1 MANKNKQS
9 KQIPKVEKHT
19 IKRLLGYLKPYR
31 FRLVIVAICIIVS
44 AVVSVAA
51 SLFLQTLI
59 DKYISP
65 LLLEATPNYAG
76 LLRTLCLM
84 GGVFLIGVVSSLFY
98 NRIMAV
104 VAQGVLKNI
113 RNEMFDHMQNLPI
126 RYFDERTHGEVM
138 SHYTNDADTLR
149 QMISQSIP
157 HILSSIIT
165 IISVIFAM
173 LSLSLWLSLFTF
185 TIVFLSI
192 FLVKFIAKRS
202 GKYYVARQSSVAEF
216 NGYIEE
222 MMNGQKVVKVFNHEE
237 MVKQEFCKKNDK
249 VNDNSTLAN
258 KYANIMMPLMN
269 NFGYIL
275 YVLVAIL
282 GAGLAIG
289 GVTNVSLKGI
299 NSLSLGMIASFL
311 TLTRSFINPISQ
323 VAQQANSIIMAMAGA
338 SRIFKL
344 LDEPVEVD
352 DGYVTLV
359 NIEKKNNKIVETD
372 HVTGHYAWKHPHHN
386 GRVTYTELK
395 GDIEFENVTFGYN
408 PDKVVLKNINLFA
421 HAGEKVAL
429 VGATGAGKTT
439 ITNLLNRFYDI
450 ESGKIRYDGINIKKI
465 KKADLRRSMG
475 MVLQDVKLFTGSVLD
490 NIRYGDLKASEQSC
504 IEASKRA
511 NADNF
516 ITMLPEGYNTIID
529 GEGSGL
535 SQGQRQLISIA
546 RAEVV
551 DPPVMILDEAT
562 SSIDTRTEA
571 LVQRGMDSL
580 MKGRTVFVIA
590 HRLST
595 IQNADN
601 IIVLDHGEII
611 EQGNHE
617 QLIGQKGTYYRLYTG
632 VFELE

>member
-1 MANKNKQS
+1 MAKTKQS
-9 KQIPKVEKHT
+9 RQMPKVEKHT
-19 IKRLLGYLKPYR
+19 IKRLLTYLKPYR
-31 FRLVIVAICIIVS
+31 FRLILVAICIIAS
-44 AVVSVAA
+44 AIVNVMS

-98 NRIMAV
+98 NRVMSVI
-104 VAQGVLKNI
+104 AQGVLRNI
-113 RNEMFDHMQNLPI
+113 RNEMFDHMQSLPI
-126 RYFDERTHGEVM
+126 RYFDERTNGEVM

-157 HILSSIIT
+157 HIFSSIIT
-165 IISVIFAM
+165 IISVVISM
-173 LSLSLWLSLFTF
+173 LLLSLWLSLFTF
-185 TIVFLSI
+185 ALVFLSM
-192 FLVKFIAKRS
+192 FLVKYIAKRS
-202 GKYYVARQSSVAEF
+202 GKYYMARQSSVAEF

-237 MVKQEFCKKNDK
+237 KVKQEFDQKNDN

-258 KYANIMMPLMN
+258 KYASIMMPLMN

-289 GVTNVSLKGI
+289 GVTNISLKGV
-299 NSLSLGMIASFL
+299 NTLSLGMIASFL

-344 LDEPVEVD
+344 LDEPAEVD

-359 NIEKKNNKIVETD
+359 NIEKNGKKIIEAD

-386 GRVTYTELK
+386 GSVTYTELK
-395 GDIEFENVTFGYN
+395 GDIEFENVTFGYT
-408 PDKVVLKNINLFA
+408 PDKIVLKNINLFA
-421 HAGEKVAL
+421 HSGEKVAL

-439 ITNLLNRFYDI
+439 ITNLLNRFYDLN
-450 ESGKIRYDGINIKKI
+450 SGKIRYDGINIKKI

-490 NIRYGDLKASEQSC
+490 NIRYGDLNASDQNC
-504 IEASKRA
+504 IDASKRA

-516 ITMLPEGYNTIID
+516 ITMLPEGYNTVID

-535 SQGQRQLISIA
+535 SQGQRQLVSIA

-571 LVQRGMDSL
+571 LVQRGMDTL

-611 EQGNHE
+611 EQGNHD
-617 QLIGQKGTYYRLYTG
+617 QLIRQKGTYYSLYTG
-632 VFELE
+632 AFELE

>member
-1 MANKNKQS
+1 MTKTKQTRPL
-9 KQIPKVEKHT
+9 PKVEKHT
-19 IKRLLGYLKPYR
+19 IKRLLTYLKPYR
-31 FRLVIVAICIIVS
+31 FRLILVAICIVAS
-44 AVVSVAA
+44 AVVNVMS

-76 LLRTLCLM
+76 LLRTLLLM

-98 NRIMAV
+98 NRVMSVI
-104 VAQGVLKNI
+104 AQGVLRNI
-113 RNEMFDHMQNLPI
+113 RNEMFDHMQSLPI
-126 RYFDERTHGEVM
+126 RYFDERTNGEVM

-157 HILSSIIT
+157 HIFSSIIT
-165 IISVIFAM
+165 IISVVISM
-173 LSLSLWLSLFTF
+173 LVLSLWLSLFTF
-185 TIVFLSI
+185 VLVFLSM
-192 FLVKFIAKRS
+192 FLVKYIAKRS

-237 MVKQEFCKKNDK
+237 KVKQEFDQKNDK

-299 NSLSLGMIASFL
+299 NTLSLGMIASFL

-359 NIEKKNNKIVETD
+359 NIEKKGKKIVETD

-386 GRVTYTELK
+386 GSVTYTELK
-395 GDIEFENVTFGYN
+395 GDIEFENVTFGYT

-421 HAGEKVAL
+421 HSGEKVAL

-439 ITNLLNRFYDI
+439 IINLLNRFYDLD
-450 ESGKIRYDGINIKKI
+450 SGKIRYDGINIKKI

-490 NIRYGDLKASEQSC
+490 NIRYGDLNASDQDC

-516 ITMLPEGYNTIID
+516 ITMLPDSYNTVID

-535 SQGQRQLISIA
+535 SQGQRQLVSIA

-611 EQGNHE
+611 EQGNHD
-617 QLIGQKGTYYRLYTG
+617 QLIRQKGTYYRLYTG

>member
-1 MANKNKQS
+1 M
-9 KQIPKVEKHT
+9 PKVEKHT
-19 IKRLLGYLKPYR
+19 IKRLLTYLKPYR
-31 FRLVIVAICIIVS
+31 FRLILVAICIIAS
-44 AVVSVAA
+44 AIVNVMS

-98 NRIMAV
+98 NRVMSVI
-104 VAQGVLKNI
+104 AQGVLRNI
-113 RNEMFDHMQNLPI
+113 RNEMFDHMQSLPI
-126 RYFDERTHGEVM
+126 RYFDERTNGEVM

-157 HILSSIIT
+157 HIFSSIIT
-165 IISVIFAM
+165 IISVVISM
-173 LSLSLWLSLFTF
+173 LLLSLWLSLFTF
-185 TIVFLSI
+185 ALVFLSM
-192 FLVKFIAKRS
+192 FLVKYIAKRS
-202 GKYYVARQSSVAEF
+202 GKYYMARQSSVAEF

-237 MVKQEFCKKNDK
+237 KVKQEFDQKNDN

-258 KYANIMMPLMN
+258 KYASIMMPLMN

-289 GVTNVSLKGI
+289 GVTNISLKGV
-299 NSLSLGMIASFL
+299 NTLSLGMIASFL

-344 LDEPVEVD
+344 LDEPAEVD

-359 NIEKKNNKIVETD
+359 NIEKNGKKIIEAD

-386 GRVTYTELK
+386 GSVTYTELK
-395 GDIEFENVTFGYN
+395 GDIEFENVTFGYT
-408 PDKVVLKNINLFA
+408 PDKIVLKNINLFA
-421 HAGEKVAL
+421 HSGEKVAL

-439 ITNLLNRFYDI
+439 ITNLLNRFYDLD
-450 ESGKIRYDGINIKKI
+450 SGKIRYDGINIKKI

-490 NIRYGDLKASEQSC
+490 NIRYGDLNASDQNC
-504 IEASKRA
+504 IDASKRA

-516 ITMLPEGYNTIID
+516 ITMLPEGYNTVID

-535 SQGQRQLISIA
+535 SQGQRQLVSIA

-571 LVQRGMDSL
+571 LVQRGMDTL

-611 EQGNHE
+611 EQGNHD
-617 QLIGQKGTYYRLYTG
+617 QLIRQKGTYYSLYTG
-632 VFELE
+632 AFELE

>member
-1 MANKNKQS
+1 M
-9 KQIPKVEKHT
+9 PKVEKHT
-19 IKRLLGYLKPYR
+19 IKRLLTYLKPYR
-31 FRLVIVAICIIVS
+31 FRLILVAICIIAS
-44 AVVSVAA
+44 AIVNVMS

-98 NRIMAV
+98 NRVMSVI
-104 VAQGVLKNI
+104 AQGVLRNI
-113 RNEMFDHMQNLPI
+113 RNEMFDHMQSLPI
-126 RYFDERTHGEVM
+126 RYFDERTNGEVM

-157 HILSSIIT
+157 HIFSSIIT
-165 IISVIFAM
+165 IISVVISM
-173 LSLSLWLSLFTF
+173 LLLSLWLSLFTF
-185 TIVFLSI
+185 ALVFLSM
-192 FLVKFIAKRS
+192 FLVKYIAKRS
-202 GKYYVARQSSVAEF
+202 GKYYMARQSSVAEF

-237 MVKQEFCKKNDK
+237 KVKQEFDQKNDN

-258 KYANIMMPLMN
+258 KYASIMMPLMN

-289 GVTNVSLKGI
+289 GVMNVSLKGV
-299 NSLSLGMIASFL
+299 NTLSLGMIASFL

-344 LDEPVEVD
+344 LDEPAEVD

-359 NIEKKNNKIVETD
+359 NILKNGKKIIETD

-386 GRVTYTELK
+386 GSVTYTELK
-395 GDIEFENVTFGYN
+395 GDIEFENVTFGYT
-408 PDKVVLKNINLFA
+408 PDKIVLKNINLFA
-421 HAGEKVAL
+421 HSGEKVAL

-439 ITNLLNRFYDI
+439 ITNLLNRFYDLN
-450 ESGKIRYDGINIKKI
+450 SGKIRYDGINIKKI

-490 NIRYGDLKASEQSC
+490 NIRYGDLNASDQNC
-504 IEASKRA
+504 IDASKRA

-516 ITMLPEGYNTIID
+516 ITMLPEGYNTVID

-535 SQGQRQLISIA
+535 SQGQRQLVSIA

-571 LVQRGMDSL
+571 LVQRGMDAL

-611 EQGNHE
+611 EQGNHD
-617 QLIGQKGTYYRLYTG
+617 QLIRQKGTYYSLYTG
-632 VFELE
+632 AFELE

>member
-1 MANKNKQS
+1 MAKTKQTR
-9 KQIPKVEKHT
+9 QMPKVEKHT
-19 IKRLLGYLKPYR
+19 IKRLLTYLKPYR
-31 FRLVIVAICIIVS
+31 FRLILVAICIIAS
-44 AVVSVAA
+44 AIVNVMS

-98 NRIMAV
+98 NRVMSVI
-104 VAQGVLKNI
+104 AQGVLRNI
-113 RNEMFDHMQNLPI
+113 RNEMFDHMQSLPI
-126 RYFDERTHGEVM
+126 RYFDERTNGEVM

-157 HILSSIIT
+157 HIFSSIIT
-165 IISVIFAM
+165 IISVVISM
-173 LSLSLWLSLFTF
+173 LLLSLWLSLFTF
-185 TIVFLSI
+185 ALVFLSM
-192 FLVKFIAKRS
+192 FLVKYIAKRS
-202 GKYYVARQSSVAEF
+202 GKYYIARQSSVAEF

-237 MVKQEFCKKNDK
+237 KVKQEFDQKNDN

-258 KYANIMMPLMN
+258 KYASIMMPLMN

-289 GVTNVSLKGI
+289 GVMNVSLKGV
-299 NSLSLGMIASFL
+299 NTLSLGMIASFL

-344 LDEPVEVD
+344 LDEPAEVD

-359 NIEKKNNKIVETD
+359 NIEKNGKKIIETD

-386 GRVTYTELK
+386 GSVTYTELK
-395 GDIEFENVTFGYN
+395 GDIEFENVTFGYT
-408 PDKVVLKNINLFA
+408 PDKIVLKNINLFA
-421 HAGEKVAL
+421 HSGEKVAL

-439 ITNLLNRFYDI
+439 ITNLLNRFYDLD
-450 ESGKIRYDGINIKKI
+450 SGKIRYDGINIKKI

-490 NIRYGDLKASEQSC
+490 NIRYGDLNASDQNC
-504 IEASKRA
+504 IDASKRA

-516 ITMLPEGYNTIID
+516 ITMLPEGYNTVID

-535 SQGQRQLISIA
+535 SQGQRQLVSIA

-571 LVQRGMDSL
+571 LVQRGMDAL

-611 EQGNHE
+611 EQGNHD
-617 QLIGQKGTYYRLYTG
+617 QLISQKGTYYSLYTG
-632 VFELE
+632 AFELE

>member
-1 MANKNKQS
+1 MAKTKQTR
-9 KQIPKVEKHT
+9 QMPKVEKHT
-19 IKRLLGYLKPYR
+19 IKRLLTYLKPYR
-31 FRLVIVAICIIVS
+31 FRLILVAICIIAS
-44 AVVSVAA
+44 AIVNVMS

-98 NRIMAV
+98 NRVMSVI
-104 VAQGVLKNI
+104 AQGVLRNI
-113 RNEMFDHMQNLPI
+113 RNEMFDHMQSLPI
-126 RYFDERTHGEVM
+126 RYFDERTNGEVM

-157 HILSSIIT
+157 HIFSSIIT
-165 IISVIFAM
+165 IISVVISM
-173 LSLSLWLSLFTF
+173 LLLSLWLSLFTF
-185 TIVFLSI
+185 ALVFLSM
-192 FLVKFIAKRS
+192 FLVKYIAKRS
-202 GKYYVARQSSVAEF
+202 GKYYMARQSSVAEF

-237 MVKQEFCKKNDK
+237 KVKQEFDQKNDN

-258 KYANIMMPLMN
+258 KYASIMMPLMN

-289 GVTNVSLKGI
+289 GVTNISLKGV
-299 NSLSLGMIASFL
+299 NTLSLGMIASFL

-344 LDEPVEVD
+344 LDEPAEVD

-359 NIEKKNNKIVETD
+359 NFEKNGKKIIETD

-386 GRVTYTELK
+386 GSVTYTELK
-395 GDIEFENVTFGYN
+395 GDIEFENVTFGYT
-408 PDKVVLKNINLFA
+408 PDKIVLKNINLFA
-421 HAGEKVAL
+421 HSGEKVAL

-439 ITNLLNRFYDI
+439 ITNLLNRFYDLD
-450 ESGKIRYDGINIKKI
+450 SGKIRYDGINIKKI

-490 NIRYGDLKASEQSC
+490 NIRYGDLNASDQNC
-504 IEASKRA
+504 IDASKRA

-516 ITMLPEGYNTIID
+516 ITMLPEGYNTVID

-535 SQGQRQLISIA
+535 SQGQRQLVSIA

-562 SSIDTRTEA
+562 SSIDTRTEV
-571 LVQRGMDSL
+571 LVQRGMDAL

-611 EQGNHE
+611 EQGNHD
-617 QLIGQKGTYYRLYTG
+617 QLIRQKGTYYSLYTG
-632 VFELE
+632 AFELE

>member
-1 MANKNKQS
+1 M
-9 KQIPKVEKHT
+9 PKVEKHT
-19 IKRLLGYLKPYR
+19 IKRLLTYLKPYR
-31 FRLVIVAICIIVS
+31 FRLILVAICIIAS
-44 AVVSVAA
+44 AIVNVMS

-65 LLLEATPNYAG
+65 LLLEATPNYSG

-98 NRIMAV
+98 NRVMSV
-104 VAQGVLKNI
+104 VAQGVLRNI
-113 RNEMFDHMQNLPI
+113 RNEMFDHMQSLPI
-126 RYFDERTHGEVM
+126 RYFDERTNGGVM

-157 HILSSIIT
+157 HIFSSIIT
-165 IISVIFAM
+165 IISVVVSM
-173 LSLSLWLSLFTF
+173 LLLSLWLSLFTF
-185 TIVFLSI
+185 ALVFLSM
-192 FLVKFIAKRS
+192 FLVKYVAKRS
-202 GKYYVARQSSVAEF
+202 GKYYIARQSSVAEF

-237 MVKQEFCKKNDK
+237 KVKQEFDQKNDK

-289 GVTNVSLKGI
+289 GVTNISLKGV
-299 NSLSLGMIASFL
+299 NTLSLGMIASFL

-344 LDEPVEVD
+344 LDEPAEVD

-359 NIEKKNNKIVETD
+359 NIEKKGKKIIETD

-386 GRVTYTELK
+386 GSVTYTELK
-395 GDIEFENVTFGYN
+395 GDIEFENVTFGYT
-408 PDKVVLKNINLFA
+408 PDKIVLKNINLFA
-421 HAGEKVAL
+421 HSGEKVAL

-439 ITNLLNRFYDI
+439 ITNLLNRFYDLD
-450 ESGKIRYDGINIKKI
+450 SGKIRYDGINIKKI

-490 NIRYGDLKASEQSC
+490 NIRYGDLNASDQNC
-504 IEASKRA
+504 IDASKRA

-516 ITMLPEGYNTIID
+516 ITMLPEGYNTVID

-535 SQGQRQLISIA
+535 SQGQRQLVSIA

-571 LVQRGMDSL
+571 LVQRGMDAL

-611 EQGNHE
+611 EQGNHD
-617 QLIGQKGTYYRLYTG
+617 QLISQKGTYYRLYTG
-632 VFELE
+632 AFELE

>member
-1 MANKNKQS
+1 M
-9 KQIPKVEKHT
+9 PKVEKHT
-19 IKRLLGYLKPYR
+19 IKRLLTYLKPYR
-31 FRLVIVAICIIVS
+31 FRLILVAICIIAS
-44 AVVSVAA
+44 AIVNVMS

-98 NRIMAV
+98 NRVMSV
-104 VAQGVLKNI
+104 VAQGVLRNI
-113 RNEMFDHMQNLPI
+113 RNEMFDHMQSLPI
-126 RYFDERTHGEVM
+126 RYFDERTNGEVM

-157 HILSSIIT
+157 HIFSSIIT
-165 IISVIFAM
+165 IISVVISM
-173 LSLSLWLSLFTF
+173 LLLSLWLSLFTF
-185 TIVFLSI
+185 VLVFLSM
-192 FLVKFIAKRS
+192 FLVKYIAKRS
-202 GKYYVARQSSVAEF
+202 GKYYIARQSSVAEF

-237 MVKQEFCKKNDK
+237 KVKQEFDQKNDD

-258 KYANIMMPLMN
+258 KYASIMMPLMN

-289 GVTNVSLKGI
+289 GVTNVSLKGV
-299 NSLSLGMIASFL
+299 NTLSLGMIASFL

-344 LDEPVEVD
+344 LDEPAEVD

-359 NIEKKNNKIVETD
+359 NIEKNGKKIIETD
-372 HVTGHYAWKHPHHN
+372 YVTGHYAWKHPHHN
-386 GRVTYTELK
+386 GSVTYTELK
-395 GDIEFENVTFGYN
+395 GDIEFENVTFGYT
-408 PDKVVLKNINLFA
+408 PDKIVLKNINLFA
-421 HAGEKVAL
+421 HSGEKVAL

-439 ITNLLNRFYDI
+439 ITNLLNRFYDLD
-450 ESGKIRYDGINIKKI
+450 SGKIRYDGINIKKI

-490 NIRYGDLKASEQSC
+490 NIRYGDLNASDQNC
-504 IEASKRA
+504 IDASKRA

-516 ITMLPEGYNTIID
+516 ITMLPEGYNTVID

-535 SQGQRQLISIA
+535 SQGQRQLVSIA

-562 SSIDTRTEA
+562 SSIDTRTEV
-571 LVQRGMDSL
+571 LVQRGMDAL

-601 IIVLDHGEII
+601 IIVLDHGKII
-611 EQGNHE
+611 EQGNHD
-617 QLIGQKGTYYRLYTG
+617 QLISQKGTYYSLYTG
-632 VFELE
+632 AFELE

>member
-1 MANKNKQS
+1 M
-9 KQIPKVEKHT
+9 PKVEKHT
-19 IKRLLGYLKPYR
+19 IKRLLTYLKPYR
-31 FRLVIVAICIIVS
+31 FRLILVAICIIAS
-44 AVVSVAA
+44 AIVNVMS

-98 NRIMAV
+98 NRVMSVI
-104 VAQGVLKNI
+104 AQGVLRNI
-113 RNEMFDHMQNLPI
+113 RNEMFDHMQSLPI
-126 RYFDERTHGEVM
+126 RYFDERTNGEVM

-157 HILSSIIT
+157 HIFSSIIT
-165 IISVIFAM
+165 IISVVVSM
-173 LSLSLWLSLFTF
+173 LLLSLWLSLFTF
-185 TIVFLSI
+185 ALVFLSM
-192 FLVKFIAKRS
+192 FLVKYVAKRS
-202 GKYYVARQSSVAEF
+202 GKYYIARQSSVAEF

-237 MVKQEFCKKNDK
+237 KVKQEFDQKNDK

-289 GVTNVSLKGI
+289 GVTNISLKGV
-299 NSLSLGMIASFL
+299 NTLSLGMIASFL

-344 LDEPVEVD
+344 LDEPAEVD
-352 DGYVTLV
+352 NGYVTLV
-359 NIEKKNNKIVETD
+359 NIEKKGKKIIETD

-386 GRVTYTELK
+386 GSVTYTELK
-395 GDIEFENVTFGYN
+395 GDIEFENVTFGYT
-408 PDKVVLKNINLFA
+408 PDKIVLKNINLFA
-421 HAGEKVAL
+421 HSGEKVAL

-439 ITNLLNRFYDI
+439 ITNLLNRFYDLD
-450 ESGKIRYDGINIKKI
+450 SGKIRYDGINIKKI

-475 MVLQDVKLFTGSVLD
+475 MVLQDVKLFTGSMLD
-490 NIRYGDLKASEQSC
+490 NIRYGDLNASDQDC
-504 IEASKRA
+504 IDASKRA

-516 ITMLPEGYNTIID
+516 ITMLPEDYNTVID

-535 SQGQRQLISIA
+535 SQGQRQLVSIA

-571 LVQRGMDSL
+571 LVQRGMDAL

-611 EQGNHE
+611 EQGNHD
-617 QLIGQKGTYYRLYTG
+617 QLISQKGTYYRLYTG
-632 VFELE
+632 AFELE

>member
-1 MANKNKQS
+1 M
-9 KQIPKVEKHT
+9 PKVEKHT
-19 IKRLLGYLKPYR
+19 IKRLLTYLKPYR
-31 FRLVIVAICIIVS
+31 FRLILVAICIIAS
-44 AVVSVAA
+44 AIVNVMS

-98 NRIMAV
+98 NRVMSVI
-104 VAQGVLKNI
+104 AQGVLRNI
-113 RNEMFDHMQNLPI
+113 RNEMFDHMQSLPI
-126 RYFDERTHGEVM
+126 RYFDERTNGEVM

-157 HILSSIIT
+157 HIFSSIIT
-165 IISVIFAM
+165 IISVVISM
-173 LSLSLWLSLFTF
+173 LLLSLWLSLFTF
-185 TIVFLSI
+185 VLVFLSM
-192 FLVKFIAKRS
+192 FLVKYIAKRS
-202 GKYYVARQSSVAEF
+202 GKYYMARQSSVAEF

-237 MVKQEFCKKNDK
+237 KVKQEFDQKNDN

-258 KYANIMMPLMN
+258 KYASIMMPLMN

-289 GVTNVSLKGI
+289 GVTNISLKGV
-299 NSLSLGMIASFL
+299 NTLSLGMIASFL

-359 NIEKKNNKIVETD
+359 NIEKNGKKIIETD
-372 HVTGHYAWKHPHHN
+372 HATGHYAWKHPHHN
-386 GRVTYTELK
+386 GSVTYTELK
-395 GDIEFENVTFGYN
+395 GDIEFENVTFGYT
-408 PDKVVLKNINLFA
+408 PDKIVLKNINLFA
-421 HAGEKVAL
+421 HSGEKVAL

-439 ITNLLNRFYDI
+439 ITNLLNRFYDLD
-450 ESGKIRYDGINIKKI
+450 SGKIRYDGINIKKI

-490 NIRYGDLKASEQSC
+490 NIRYGDLNASDQNC
-504 IEASKRA
+504 IDASKRA

-516 ITMLPEGYNTIID
+516 ITMLPEGYNTVID

-535 SQGQRQLISIA
+535 SQGQRQLVSIA

-571 LVQRGMDSL
+571 LVQRGMDAL

-611 EQGNHE
+611 EQGNHD
-617 QLIGQKGTYYRLYTG
+617 QLIRQKGTYYSLYTG
-632 VFELE
+632 AFELE

>member
-1 MANKNKQS
+1 MAKTKQTR
-9 KQIPKVEKHT
+9 QMPKVEKHT
-19 IKRLLGYLKPYR
+19 IKRLLTYLKPYR
-31 FRLVIVAICIIVS
+31 FRLILVAICIIAS
-44 AVVSVAA
+44 AIVNVMS

-98 NRIMAV
+98 NRVMSV
-104 VAQGVLKNI
+104 VAQGVLRNI
-113 RNEMFDHMQNLPI
+113 RNEMFDHMQSLPI
-126 RYFDERTHGEVM
+126 RYFDERTNGEVM

-157 HILSSIIT
+157 HIFSSIIT
-165 IISVIFAM
+165 IISVVISM
-173 LSLSLWLSLFTF
+173 LLLSLWLSLFTF
-185 TIVFLSI
+185 ALVFLSM
-192 FLVKFIAKRS
+192 FLVKYIAKRS
-202 GKYYVARQSSVAEF
+202 GKYYMARQSSVAEF

-237 MVKQEFCKKNDK
+237 KVKQEFDQKNDN

-258 KYANIMMPLMN
+258 KYASIMMPLMN

-289 GVTNVSLKGI
+289 GVTNISLKGV
-299 NSLSLGMIASFL
+299 NTLSLGMIASFL

-344 LDEPVEVD
+344 LDEPAEVD

-359 NIEKKNNKIVETD
+359 NIEKKGKKIIETD

-386 GRVTYTELK
+386 GSVTYTELK
-395 GDIEFENVTFGYN
+395 GDIEFENVTFGYT
-408 PDKVVLKNINLFA
+408 PDKIVLKNINLFA
-421 HAGEKVAL
+421 HSGEKVAL

-439 ITNLLNRFYDI
+439 ITNLLNRFYDLD
-450 ESGKIRYDGINIKKI
+450 SGKIRYDGINIKKI

-490 NIRYGDLKASEQSC
+490 NIRYGDLNASDQNC
-504 IEASKRA
+504 IDASKRA

-516 ITMLPEGYNTIID
+516 ITMLPKGYNTVID

-535 SQGQRQLISIA
+535 SQGQRQLVSIA

-571 LVQRGMDSL
+571 LVQRGMDAL

-611 EQGNHE
+611 EQGNHD
-617 QLIGQKGTYYRLYTG
+617 QLISQKGTYYSLYTG
-632 VFELE
+632 AFELE

>member
-1 MANKNKQS
+1 M
-9 KQIPKVEKHT
+9 PKVEKHT
-19 IKRLLGYLKPYR
+19 IKRLLTYLKPYR
-31 FRLVIVAICIIVS
+31 FRLILVAICIIAS
-44 AVVSVAA
+44 AIVNVMS

-98 NRIMAV
+98 NRVMSV
-104 VAQGVLKNI
+104 VAQGVLRNI
-113 RNEMFDHMQNLPI
+113 RNEMFDHMQSLPI
-126 RYFDERTHGEVM
+126 RYFDERTNGEVM

-157 HILSSIIT
+157 HIFSSIIT
-165 IISVIFAM
+165 IISVVISM
-173 LSLSLWLSLFTF
+173 LLLSLWLSLFTF
-185 TIVFLSI
+185 ALVFLSM
-192 FLVKFIAKRS
+192 FLVKYIAKRS
-202 GKYYVARQSSVAEF
+202 GKYYMARQSSVAEF

-237 MVKQEFCKKNDK
+237 KVKQEFDQKNDN

-258 KYANIMMPLMN
+258 KYASIMMPLMN

-289 GVTNVSLKGI
+289 GVTNISLKGV
-299 NSLSLGMIASFL
+299 NTLSLGMIASFL

-344 LDEPVEVD
+344 LDEPAEVD

-359 NIEKKNNKIVETD
+359 NIEKKGKKIIETD

-386 GRVTYTELK
+386 GSVTYTELK
-395 GDIEFENVTFGYN
+395 GDIEFENVTFGYT
-408 PDKVVLKNINLFA
+408 PDKIVLKNINLFA
-421 HAGEKVAL
+421 HSGEKVAL

-439 ITNLLNRFYDI
+439 ITNLLNRFYDLD
-450 ESGKIRYDGINIKKI
+450 SGKIRYDGINIKKI

-490 NIRYGDLKASEQSC
+490 NIRYGDLNASDQNC
-504 IEASKRA
+504 IDASKRA

-516 ITMLPEGYNTIID
+516 ITMLPKGYNTVID

-535 SQGQRQLISIA
+535 SQGQRQLVSIA

-571 LVQRGMDSL
+571 LVQRGMDAL

-611 EQGNHE
+611 EQGNHD
-617 QLIGQKGTYYRLYTG
+617 QLISQKGTYYSLYTG
-632 VFELE
+632 AFELE

>member
-1 MANKNKQS
+1 MTKTKQARPL
-9 KQIPKVEKHT
+9 PKVEKHT
-19 IKRLLGYLKPYR
+19 IKRLLTYLKPYR
-31 FRLVIVAICIIVS
+31 FRLILVAICIVAS
-44 AVVSVAA
+44 AVVNVMS

-76 LLRTLCLM
+76 LLRTLLLM

-98 NRIMAV
+98 NRVMSVI
-104 VAQGVLKNI
+104 AQGVLRNI
-113 RNEMFDHMQNLPI
+113 RNEMFDHMQSLPI
-126 RYFDERTHGEVM
+126 RYFDERTNGEVM

-157 HILSSIIT
+157 HIFSSIIT
-165 IISVIFAM
+165 IISVVISM
-173 LSLSLWLSLFTF
+173 LVLSLWLSLFTF
-185 TIVFLSI
+185 VLVFLSM
-192 FLVKFIAKRS
+192 FLVKYIAKRS

-237 MVKQEFCKKNDK
+237 KVKQEFDQKNDK

-299 NSLSLGMIASFL
+299 NTLSLGMIASFL

-359 NIEKKNNKIVETD
+359 NIEKKGKKIVETD
-372 HVTGHYAWKHPHHN
+372 HVTGHYAWRHPHHN
-386 GRVTYTELK
+386 GSVTYTELK
-395 GDIEFENVTFGYN
+395 GDIEFENVTFGYT

-421 HAGEKVAL
+421 HSGEKVAL

-439 ITNLLNRFYDI
+439 ITNLLNRFYDLD
-450 ESGKIRYDGINIKKI
+450 SGKIRYDGINIKKI

-490 NIRYGDLKASEQSC
+490 NIRYGDLNASDQDC

-516 ITMLPEGYNTIID
+516 ITMLPDGYNTVID

-535 SQGQRQLISIA
+535 SQGQRQLVSIA

-571 LVQRGMDSL
+571 HVQRGMDSL

-611 EQGNHE
+611 EQGNHD
-617 QLIGQKGTYYRLYTG
+617 QLIRQKGTYYRLYTG

>member
-1 MANKNKQS
+1 MTKTKQTRPL
-9 KQIPKVEKHT
+9 PKVEKHT
-19 IKRLLGYLKPYR
+19 IKRLLTYLKPYR
-31 FRLVIVAICIIVS
+31 FRLILVAICIIAS
-44 AVVSVAA
+44 AVVNVMS

-76 LLRTLCLM
+76 LLRTLLLM

-98 NRIMAV
+98 NRVMSVI
-104 VAQGVLKNI
+104 AQGVLRNI
-113 RNEMFDHMQNLPI
+113 RNEMFDHMQSLPI
-126 RYFDERTHGEVM
+126 RYFDERTNGEVM

-157 HILSSIIT
+157 HIFSSIIT
-165 IISVIFAM
+165 IISVVISM
-173 LSLSLWLSLFTF
+173 LVLSLWLSLFTF
-185 TIVFLSI
+185 VLVFLSM
-192 FLVKFIAKRS
+192 FLVKYIAKRS

-237 MVKQEFCKKNDK
+237 KVKQEFDQKNDK

-299 NSLSLGMIASFL
+299 NTLSLGMIASFL

-359 NIEKKNNKIVETD
+359 NIEKKGKKIVETD

-386 GRVTYTELK
+386 GSVTYTELK
-395 GDIEFENVTFGYN
+395 GDIEFENVTFGYT

-421 HAGEKVAL
+421 HSGEKVAL

-439 ITNLLNRFYDI
+439 IINLLNRFYDLD
-450 ESGKIRYDGINIKKI
+450 SGKIRYDGINIKKI

-490 NIRYGDLKASEQSC
+490 NIRYGDLNASDQDC

-516 ITMLPEGYNTIID
+516 ITMLPDGYNTVID

-535 SQGQRQLISIA
+535 SQGQRQLVSIA

-611 EQGNHE
+611 EQGNHD
-617 QLIGQKGTYYRLYTG
+617 QLIRQKGTYYRLYTG

>member
-1 MANKNKQS
+1 M
-9 KQIPKVEKHT
+9 PKVEKHT
-19 IKRLLGYLKPYR
+19 IKRLLTYLKPYR
-31 FRLVIVAICIIVS
+31 FRLILVAICIIAS
-44 AVVSVAA
+44 AIVNVMS

-98 NRIMAV
+98 NRVMSV
-104 VAQGVLKNI
+104 VAQGVLRNI
-113 RNEMFDHMQNLPI
+113 RNEMFDHMQSLPI
-126 RYFDERTHGEVM
+126 RYFDERTNGGVM

-157 HILSSIIT
+157 HIFSSIIT
-165 IISVIFAM
+165 IISVVVSM
-173 LSLSLWLSLFTF
+173 LLLSLWLSLFTF
-185 TIVFLSI
+185 ALVFLSM
-192 FLVKFIAKRS
+192 FLVKYVAKRS
-202 GKYYVARQSSVAEF
+202 GKYYIARQSSVAEF

-237 MVKQEFCKKNDK
+237 KVKQEFDQKNDK

-289 GVTNVSLKGI
+289 GVTNISLKGV
-299 NSLSLGMIASFL
+299 NTLSLGMIASFL

-344 LDEPVEVD
+344 LDEPAEVD

-359 NIEKKNNKIVETD
+359 NIEKKGKKIIETD

-386 GRVTYTELK
+386 GSVTYTELK
-395 GDIEFENVTFGYN
+395 GDIEFENVTFGYT
-408 PDKVVLKNINLFA
+408 PDKIVLKNINLFA
-421 HAGEKVAL
+421 HSGEKVAL

-439 ITNLLNRFYDI
+439 ITNLLNRFYDLD
-450 ESGKIRYDGINIKKI
+450 SGKIRYDGINIKKI

-490 NIRYGDLKASEQSC
+490 NIRYGDLNASDQNC
-504 IEASKRA
+504 IDASKRA

-516 ITMLPEGYNTIID
+516 ITMLPEGYNTVID

-535 SQGQRQLISIA
+535 SQGQRQLVSIA

-562 SSIDTRTEA
+562 SSIDTRTEV
-571 LVQRGMDSL
+571 LVQRGMDAL

-611 EQGNHE
+611 EQGNHD
-617 QLIGQKGTYYRLYTG
+617 QLIRQKGTYYSLYTG

>member
-1 MANKNKQS
+1 MTKTKQTRPL
-9 KQIPKVEKHT
+9 PKVEKHT
-19 IKRLLGYLKPYR
+19 IKRLLTYLKPYR
-31 FRLVIVAICIIVS
+31 FRLILVAICIVAS
-44 AVVSVAA
+44 AVVNVMS

-76 LLRTLCLM
+76 LLRTLLLM

-98 NRIMAV
+98 NRVMSVI
-104 VAQGVLKNI
+104 AQGVLRNI
-113 RNEMFDHMQNLPI
+113 RNEMFDHMQSLPI
-126 RYFDERTHGEVM
+126 RYFDERTNGEVM

-157 HILSSIIT
+157 HIFSSIIT
-165 IISVIFAM
+165 IISVVISM
-173 LSLSLWLSLFTF
+173 LVLSLWLSLFTF
-185 TIVFLSI
+185 VLVFLSM
-192 FLVKFIAKRS
+192 FLVKYIAKRS

-237 MVKQEFCKKNDK
+237 KVKQEFDQKNDK

-299 NSLSLGMIASFL
+299 NTLSLGMIASFL

-359 NIEKKNNKIVETD
+359 NIEKKGKKIVETD

-386 GRVTYTELK
+386 GSVTYTELK
-395 GDIEFENVTFGYN
+395 GDIEFENVTFGYT

-421 HAGEKVAL
+421 HSGEKVAL

-439 ITNLLNRFYDI
+439 IINLLNRFYDLD
-450 ESGKIRYDGINIKKI
+450 SGKIRYDGINIKKI
-465 KKADLRRSMG
+465 KKSDLRRSMG

-490 NIRYGDLKASEQSC
+490 NIRYGDLNASDQDC

-516 ITMLPEGYNTIID
+516 ITMLPDSYNTVID

-535 SQGQRQLISIA
+535 SQGQRQLVSIA

-611 EQGNHE
+611 EQGNHD
-617 QLIGQKGTYYRLYTG
+617 QLIRQKGTYYRLYTG

>member
-1 MANKNKQS
+1 MAKTKQTR
-9 KQIPKVEKHT
+9 QMPKVEKHT
-19 IKRLLGYLKPYR
+19 IKRLLTYLKPYR
-31 FRLVIVAICIIVS
+31 FRLILVAICIIAS
-44 AVVSVAA
+44 AIVNVMS

-98 NRIMAV
+98 NRVMSVI
-104 VAQGVLKNI
+104 AQGVLRNI
-113 RNEMFDHMQNLPI
+113 RNEMFDHMQSLPI
-126 RYFDERTHGEVM
+126 RYFDERTNGEVM

-157 HILSSIIT
+157 HIFSSIIT
-165 IISVIFAM
+165 IISVVISM
-173 LSLSLWLSLFTF
+173 LLLSLWLSLFTF
-185 TIVFLSI
+185 ALVFLSM
-192 FLVKFIAKRS
+192 FLVKYIAKRS
-202 GKYYVARQSSVAEF
+202 GKYYMARQSSVAEF

-237 MVKQEFCKKNDK
+237 KVKQEFDQKNDN

-258 KYANIMMPLMN
+258 KYASIMMPLMN

-289 GVTNVSLKGI
+289 GVMNVSLKGV
-299 NSLSLGMIASFL
+299 NTLSLGMIASFL

-344 LDEPVEVD
+344 LDEPAEVD

-359 NIEKKNNKIVETD
+359 NILKNGKKIIETD

-386 GRVTYTELK
+386 GSVTYTELK
-395 GDIEFENVTFGYN
+395 GDIEFENVTFGYT
-408 PDKVVLKNINLFA
+408 PDKIVLKNINLFA
-421 HAGEKVAL
+421 HSGEKVAL

-439 ITNLLNRFYDI
+439 ITNLLNRFYDLN
-450 ESGKIRYDGINIKKI
+450 SGKIRYDGINIKKI

-490 NIRYGDLKASEQSC
+490 NIRYGDLNASDQNC
-504 IEASKRA
+504 IDASKRA

-516 ITMLPEGYNTIID
+516 ITMLPEGYNTVID

-535 SQGQRQLISIA
+535 SQGQRQLVSIA

-571 LVQRGMDSL
+571 LVQRGMDAL

-611 EQGNHE
+611 EQGNHD
-617 QLIGQKGTYYRLYTG
+617 QLIRQKGTYYSLYTG
-632 VFELE
+632 AFELE